1 MRKAEPRI
9 LNNQSI
15 YEGLNAAF
23 TGGNIG
29 IYSNNISKIWNNDVF
44 INGTDEEK
52 EHATN
57 CVKRL
62 CCQNNFVIDYAK
74 TLYKP
79 EFPETIGEEIK
90 EFTNQKLPAFF
101 EYAKDKEKS
110 QVNDRNDSFVNK
122 LYSRIP
128 NKSINT
134 RGMKLGELKYK
145 DMMKNPDIVCSKEV
159 SDLYD
164 ELNKKYRYMVNMKD
178 EYIDNL
184 HYVACSI
191 RDQFAELGYSEEMIA
206 DMLIQYLYGGE
217 KRAKQL
223 FWFCYGQYV
232 VNNLENNIKVRKTKL
247 IQCIDCSEWF
257 EVDIKDTKA
266 CRCKDCQLEEKRRL
280 DREYR
285 RKKRMSI

>member
-1 MRKAEPRI
+1 
-9 LNNQSI
+9 
-15 YEGLNAAF
+15 
-23 TGGNIG
+23 
-29 IYSNNISKIWNNDVF
+29 
-44 INGTDEEK
+44 
-52 EHATN
+52 
-57 CVKRL
+57 
-62 CCQNNFVIDYAK
+62 
-74 TLYKP
+74 
-79 EFPETIGEEIK
+79 
-90 EFTNQKLPAFF
+90 
-101 EYAKDKEKS
+101 
-110 QVNDRNDSFVNK
+110 
-122 LYSRIP
+122 
-128 NKSINT
+128 
-134 RGMKLGELKYK
+134 MKLGELKYK
-145 DMMKNPDIVCSKEV
+145 DMMKNPDIVCSEEV

-184 HYVACSI
+184 HYVACFI
-191 RDQFAELGYSEEMIA
+191 RNQFAELGYSEEMIA

-223 FWFCYGQYV
+223 FWFCYGQYA